1 LEWPVLSGQ
10 IPAVGNNYVPR
21 QEAGLSLAGL
31 PVGGT
36 TVLVPAGEAAG
47 GGPGLGGTGKTCL
60 AAALAH
66 EQCSDPEAELVVW
79 VAATGRDAVL
89 RAYAQALADL
99 GPLGEVASSPDENPE
114 RAASRFLDWLAG
126 VGRPWL
132 VVLDDL
138 ADPAAVDGLWPS
150 GATGRV
156 LVTTERADAAAA
168 APRPRVAPVG
178 AFSGRE
184 ALAYL
189 YAGLSVDPGQRGGAF
204 DLAADLGLSPVALS
218 YAGAF
223 MTATGLDCRQ
233 YHARLA
239 ERQQALAGAFADVA
253 GPGVAASWSLSCDMA
268 NYLAPRGVAGRML
281 VLISLLSPHGVP
293 GAVLTSPAA
302 RAYASGA
309 EGRAADEAHVRA
321 AVSNLAR
328 AGLVTI
334 DDRSPAR
341 TVLVHQ
347 VVQALARRHLSAA
360 ELEAASRA
368 AADAVAQAWTGLAGA
383 LPAAQALRE
392 CTAKLHQHAGP
403 LLWAPQAHPALLQAG
418 RSLDAEGLAGPAATY
433 WEAMLSTSQQRLG
446 AGHPQ
451 TLAAHE
457 AFVAACEASG
467 RVEEAIGV
475 HEAALAEREQA
486 LGPDH
491 PDTQDARD
499 RLGRS
504 YLAAG
509 RAQDSLYLAKAGLAD
524 ARQIHGPESPQA
536 LSAHASL
543 AQAYLAAGQP
553 GEAATALRHVLSGS
567 ERLLGPRHPDT
578 IAARVSLAGA
588 CQQSGQVKEAITLG
602 RRTLADQERTYGPGH
617 PETIAAATSLA
628 SAYRSAKKRKDA
640 MHLYERVITDRE
652 QGQGPDHPDTI
663 AARGDLALAY
673 LAAGKLA
680 LAVAQYERAVADA
693 ERVLGPAHPTTQ
705 SARQAL
711 QEAGDY
717 AWAVLGIDLRKAQL
731 RTRTDTP

>member
-10 IPAVGNNYVPR
+10 IPEVGNNYVPR

-36 TVLVPAGEAAG
+36 TVVVPAAG
-47 GGPGLGGTGKTCL
+47 GGAELGGTGKTWL

-66 EQCSDPEAELVVW
+66 EQRSDPEAELVVW

-89 RAYAQALADL
+89 RAYAQALGD
-99 GPLGEVASSPDENPE
+99 LGEVAPSPDENPE
-114 RAASRFLDWLAG
+114 RAAGQFLGWLAG
-126 VGRPWL
+126 AARPWL

-138 ADPAAVDGLWPS
+138 ADPAAVEGLWPS
-150 GATGRV
+150 GAMGRV
-156 LVTTERADAAAA
+156 LVTTERADTAAA
-168 APRPRVAPVG
+168 APSPRVAPLG

-189 YAGLSVDPGQRGGAF
+189 YAELGVDPGQRGGAF
-204 DLAADLGLSPVALS
+204 DLAADLELSPVALS
-218 YAGAF
+218 HAGAF
-223 MTATGLDCRQ
+223 MTATGQDCRQ

-239 ERQQALAGAFADVA
+239 ERRQALAGAFAGVA
-253 GPGVAASWSLSCDMA
+253 GPGVAAAWSLSCDLA
-268 NYLAPRGVAGRML
+268 NYLAPQGVAGRVL

-293 GAVLTSPAA
+293 AAVLTSPAA
-302 RAYASGA
+302 RAYVTGA
-309 EGRAADEAHVRA
+309 EGRAADETHVRA
-321 AVSNLAR
+321 AVNNLAR
-328 AGLVTI
+328 AGLVTVNGQ
-334 DDRSPAR
+334 SPAR

-347 VVQALARRHLSAA
+347 VAQALARRHLSAT
-360 ELEAASRA
+360 ELEAAARA
-368 AADAVAQAWTGLAGA
+368 AADAVAQAWMGWDGA
-383 LPAAQALRE
+383 LPTAQALRE

-418 RSLDAEGLAGPAATY
+418 RSLDAEGLAGPAATH
-433 WEAMLSTSQQRLG
+433 WEAMVSTSQQRLG
-446 AGHPQ
+446 PGHPQ

-467 RVEEAIGV
+467 RLEEAIGV
-475 HEAALAEREQA
+475 HEAALAQREQA
-486 LGPDH
+486 LGPEH
-491 PDTQDARD
+491 PDTQDARE
-499 RLGRS
+499 RLSRS

-509 RAQDSLYLAKAGLAD
+509 RAQDSLYLAKAALAD
-524 ARQIHGPESPQA
+524 ARQIHRPESPEA

-553 GEAATALRHVLSGS
+553 EEAATALRHVLSGR
-567 ERLLGPRHPDT
+567 EQVLGHRHPDT
-578 IAARVSLAGA
+578 IAARVSLADA
-588 CQQSGQVKEAITLG
+588 CQQSGRVKEAIALG
-602 RRTLADQERTYGPGH
+602 RRTLADQERTYGADH
-617 PETIAAATSLA
+617 PDTIAAVASLA
-628 SAYRSAKKRKDA
+628 SAYRSANKRKEA
-640 MHLYERVITDRE
+640 LRLYERLITGRE
-652 QGQGPDHPDTI
+652 HGQGPDHPDTI

-680 LAVAQYERAVADA
+680 LAVAQYERALTDA
-693 ERVLGPAHPTTQ
+693 ERVLGPAHPVTE

-717 AWAVLGIDLRKAQL
+717 AWAVLGIDLRTPQL